1 MAYRIKI
8 FLLLIFCITALSS
21 NGQSLKN
28 FTMDPVKF
36 ITELQ
41 QFLEETN
48 KKDGEKL
55 METFKLSWNSGK
67 FTNQQQDEIY
77 RTANAM
83 LRKRMKAFP
92 DFSNYLLAL
101 ISFSNSTQSAASF
114 AAWQASLDKLLLL
127 PVRHFTNYI
136 ITCNNLFRDN
146 TMYQST
152 STNWHS
158 DNSNYSFDFDSI
170 PKIIFPSLNLVCSAR
185 GDSSIIYNTKGF
197 LYPTKQLFYGQGG
210 KVNWIRA
217 GWDEKVVHAELTNY
231 VFDVTESDF
240 TADSVYFYNSTYFTK
255 SLIGKYTDKI
265 LANINVETASYPRFQ
280 SYTAG
285 LTIKN
290 IVPDIDYRGGFSMN
304 GNRMIGSGN
313 AEENASLIFYRSK
326 KPFLMAESKSFS
338 IRKDKLTSDNASV
351 TIFFEKDS
359 IYHPGVAFKYIVK
372 DRELALIRGEE
383 GRSKSPYFDS
393 FHQVDMYFD
402 GLYWKIDEPI
412 INMKMISGTGES
424 KANFESSNYFRKQR
438 FFRLQGLSSQHP
450 LSSIKQFAEKTGGK
464 VIYTEDLAKYMK
476 LSPSEVRLM
485 LIQLS
490 SDGFVAYDA
499 TEDNALV
506 KDRLYYY
513 LLANQGK
520 TDYDVIQFE
529 SIIEAKPNASINLLN
544 FEITLRGLA
553 PIILSD
559 SQNVVIYP
567 QNQEIK
573 LHKDRDFSFA
583 GRVHAGRFDFYGKL
597 FSFDYQNFKV
607 NLENVDSL
615 LLKVE
620 SENASEID
628 IYGNRKLLTVK
639 SVLENITGDLLIDFQ
654 GNKSGTH
661 EYPNYPI
668 FNSKKDSYVNYDK
681 SFIQQGVYNREKFY
695 FHLDPFTIDSL
706 DNFSRAGLRF
716 NGEFVSAGIFPDF
729 RDTLKLQPDLSLG
742 IVRETGPN
750 GWPAYGDKGKF
761 TSTVNLSNQGLK
773 GNGTLNFLT
782 STSKS
787 DEYLFLPDSMNA
799 TAHDFINKKDT
810 LSSVQFP
817 SVKADLVYIHWEPY
831 NDAMFV
837 NRREADM
844 DMYDGQAT
852 LNGNL
857 QLRSTG
863 LLGEGIMKFT
873 SSELESKLFK
883 YKANVFDADTSDFR
897 LTSDNLSALAFTT
910 INVKSHIDF
919 SNRVGEFKS
928 NGGGSY
934 VSFPLNQYIC
944 YIDRFK
950 WFMDAKEVEMSAGN
964 QNAENDTSAT
974 GVTLTGSEFIS
985 VEPHQDS
992 LRWKAP
998 FARYSLKD
1006 YLIKAEK
1013 VALIQTADASVIPDS
1028 GKVVVE
1034 RYAKIR
1040 TLKDARIIAN
1050 NTTKYHSIYNA
1061 DVNILGRKKYEGS
1074 GDYDYID
1081 EKKVKHHFHFDKIA
1095 VDTTSQTY
1103 ADGELANS
1111 EGFPL
1116 SPQFLF
1122 KGNVHLTAVQE
1133 FLTFSGYA
1141 MPNLRCDKIQK
1152 NWIRFTGE
1160 INPMNVNIP
1169 ISSPVTDAGDKL
1181 SASISQTADST
1192 GIYAAFL
1199 TPKQRSTDLE
1209 IINASGLLYYNKI
1222 TEKFCIT
1229 TKEKLEKPGAAG
1241 NFLSLD
1247 DKNCIVYGEGKVDFG
1262 SDLGQMELKT
1272 VGNVTNNLNNDST
1285 NFKILAAVDFFFNED
1300 ALKVMS
1306 TQLSTNAMLKPTLD
1320 AGQLTY
1326 ERGITEL
1333 VGKEKA
1339 DKFIAELNLYGA
1351 FKKIPDELRHTFF
1364 ITELKMIWDN
1374 NSKSYRSTGQIGI
1387 GSIDKVNINRRM
1399 NGFVEIVHKRSG
1411 DAFNIYLEPEN
1422 GQWYFFSY
1430 SRGLLQAISSYSA
1443 FNEEINKVKPEKR
1456 VKKIKDKPDFEY
1468 ILSTDRA
1475 VKNFIR
1481 KMQPEKEE
1489 QEK

>member
-1 MAYRIKI
+1 MTVHIKMF
-8 FLLLIFCITALSS
+8 FLFVFCFIAMKSI
-21 NGQSLKN
+21 GQNLKN
-28 FTMDPVKF
+28 FTTDPVKF
-36 ITELQ
+36 VEELQ
-41 QFLEETN
+41 QFLGETN
-48 KKDGEKL
+48 KKEGLEL
-55 METFKLSWNSGK
+55 IEAFKLSWNSGK
-67 FTNQQQDEIY
+67 FSSQQQDEIY

-83 LRKRMKAFP
+83 LRKRMKAYP
-92 DFSNYLLAL
+92 DFNNYLLTL

-114 AAWQASLDKLLLL
+114 AGWQASLDKLLLL

-146 TMYQST
+146 TMYQSS

-197 LYPTKQLFYGQGG
+197 LYPTRQLFYGEGG
-210 KVNWIRA
+210 NVNWIRA
-217 GWDEKVVHAELTNY
+217 GWDKNIIHAELNKF
-231 VFDVTESDF
+231 VFDVTGSHF
-240 TADSVYFYNSTYFTK
+240 SADSVIFYNTTYFTK
-255 SLIGKYTDKI
+255 PLIGKYTDKI
-265 LANINVETASYPRFQ
+265 LANINAETASYPRFE
-280 SYTAG
+280 SYTTS
-285 LTIKN
+285 LSIKN

-304 GNRMIGSGN
+304 GSRMIGSGN
-313 AEENASLIFYRSK
+313 AEGNASLIFYRDK
-326 KPFLMAESKSFS
+326 KPFLLAESKSFS
-338 IRKDKLTSDNASV
+338 IRKDKLTSDIAAV

-359 IYHPGVAFKYIVK
+359 IYHPGVSFKYIVK
-372 DRELALIRGEE
+372 DRELALIRGEV
-383 GRSKSPYFDS
+383 GRSSSPYFDS
-393 FHQVDMYFD
+393 YHQVDMYFD
-402 GLYWKIDEPI
+402 GLYWKIDDPI
-412 INMKMISGTGES
+412 INLKMISGTGES
-424 KANFESSNYFRKQR
+424 KATFESSNFFRKQR

-450 LSSIKQFAEKTGGK
+450 LFLIKQFSEKNGSK
-464 VIYTEDLAKYMK
+464 VIYTEDLAKHMK
-476 LSPSEVRLM
+476 LPTSEVRTM
-485 LIQLS
+485 LINLS
-490 SDGFVAYDA
+490 NDGFVAYDA
-499 TEDNALV
+499 TEDNAVV

-513 LLANQGK
+513 LLANTGK

-559 SQNVVIYP
+559 SQNVVIFP

-620 SENASEID
+620 SENPSEQD
-628 IYGNRKLLTVK
+628 DFGRRKLVSVR

-681 SFIQQGVYNREKFY
+681 PFIQEGVYNRDKFY

-742 IVRETGPN
+742 LVRETGAK

-761 TSTVNLSNQGLK
+761 TNTVNLSNEGLK
-773 GNGTLNFLT
+773 GNGVLEYLT

-799 TAHDFINKKDT
+799 ITHDFVIRKDT
-810 LSSVQFP
+810 MSAVQFP
-817 SVKADLVYIHWEPY
+817 SVKADLVYVHWEPV
-831 NDAMFV
+831 NDVMFV

-844 DMYDGQAT
+844 VMYDGRAT
-852 LNGNL
+852 INGNL
-857 QLRSTG
+857 QLRPKG
-863 LLGEGIMKFT
+863 LLGEGIVKFT
-873 SSELESKLFK
+873 SSELESNLFK
-883 YKANVFDADTSDFR
+883 FKANIFNADTSDFR
-897 LTSDNLSALAFTT
+897 LTSDNLNALAFTT
-910 INVKSHIDF
+910 VNVKSSIDF
-919 SNRVGEFKS
+919 NNRVGEFKS
-928 NGGGSY
+928 NGGGSFIN
-934 VSFPLNQYIC
+934 FPLNQYIC
-944 YIDRFK
+944 FIDRFK
-950 WFMDAKEVEMSAGN
+950 WFMDSKEVEMSAGS
-964 QNAENDTSAT
+964 QNADDDTSST

-985 VEPHQDS
+985 TEPRQDS

-998 FARYSLKD
+998 FARYSLND
-1006 YLIKAEK
+1006 YLIKGEG

-1028 GKVVVE
+1028 GKVVIE
-1034 RYAKIR
+1034 RYAKMR
-1040 TLKDARIIAN
+1040 TLIDARIIAN

-1061 DVNILGRKKYEGS
+1061 NVNILGRKKYEGS

-1103 ADGELANS
+1103 ADGELS
-1111 EGFPL
+1111 DSSGFPL

-1133 FLTFSGYA
+1133 FLSFTGFA
-1141 MPNLRCDKIQK
+1141 MPNIHCEKIQR
-1152 NWIRFTGE
+1152 NWIRFSGD
-1160 INPMNVNIP
+1160 INPMNVSIP
-1169 ISSPVTDAGDKL
+1169 ISSPVTDDGNKL
-1181 SASISQTADST
+1181 SAAVAQTSDST

-1199 TPKQRSTDLE
+1199 MPKQRPSDLE
-1209 IINASGLLYYNKI
+1209 IINTNGVLYFNK
-1222 TEKFCIT
+1222 TNNQFCIT
-1229 TKEKLEKPGAAG
+1229 SKEKLEKPGVAG

-1247 DKNCIVYGEGKVDFG
+1247 DNKCIVYGEGKLNFG
-1262 SDLGQMELKT
+1262 SDLGQLELTT
-1272 VGNVTNNLNNDST
+1272 VGNVTNNLNNDNTSF
-1285 NFKILAAVDFFFNED
+1285 NILAVVNFYFNED

-1306 TQLSTNAMLKPTLD
+1306 TQLSTNENLKPTQD
-1320 AGQLTY
+1320 VGQQTY
-1326 ERGITEL
+1326 ERGLTEF

-1364 ITELKMIWDN
+1364 ITELGMIWDN
-1374 NSKSYRSTGQIGI
+1374 NSRTFKSVGQIGI

-1399 NGFVEIVHKRSG
+1399 KGFVEIVHKRSG
-1411 DAFNIYLEPEN
+1411 DAFNIYLEPEKD
-1422 GQWYFFSY
+1422 QWYFFSY
-1430 SRGLLQAISSYSA
+1430 TRGLLQAISSYSA

-1456 VKKIKDKPDFEY
+1456 VKKMKDKPDFEY

-1475 VKNFIR
+1475 VKNFLR
-1481 KMQPEKEE
+1481 KMQPENANEDK
-1489 QEK
+1489 

>member
-1 MAYRIKI
+1 MNVRLKI
-8 FLLLIFCITALSS
+8 FLLFVFYLFAGRSE
-21 NGQSLKN
+21 GQVLKN
-28 FTMDPVKF
+28 FTTDPVKF
-36 ITELQ
+36 VEELQ
-41 QFLEETN
+41 QFLGETN

-55 METFKLSWNSGK
+55 MASFKISWNSGK
-67 FTNQQQDEIY
+67 FTSRQQDDIY

-92 DFSNYLLAL
+92 DFSNYLSAL

-127 PVRHFTNYI
+127 PVRHFANYI
-136 ITCNNLFRDN
+136 IVCNNLFKDN
-146 TMYQST
+146 IIYQSS

-197 LYPTKQLFYGQGG
+197 LYPTRQLFYGEGG
-210 KVNWIRA
+210 KVNWVRA
-217 GWDEKVVHAELTNY
+217 GWDENIVHAELKRY
-231 VFDVTESDF
+231 VLDVTGSDF
-240 TADSVYFYNSTYFTK
+240 KADSVIFYNTTYFNK
-255 SLIGKYTDKI
+255 PLIGKYTDKI
-265 LANINVETASYPRFQ
+265 LANIKVETASYPRFE
-280 SYTAG
+280 SYTTG

-313 AEENASLIFYRSK
+313 AEGNASLTFYRAK
-326 KPFLMAESKSFS
+326 KPFLLAESKSFS
-338 IRKDKLTSDNASV
+338 IRKEKLTSDNAAV

-359 IYHPGVAFKYIVK
+359 IYHPGVTFKYIVK

-383 GRSKSPYFDS
+383 GKSRSPYFDS
-393 FHQVDMYFD
+393 YHQVDMYFD
-402 GLYWKIDEPI
+402 GLYWKIDDPI

-424 KANFESSNYFRKQR
+424 KATIESSNYFRKQR

-450 LSSIKQFAEKTGGK
+450 LFTIKQFAEKNGSK
-464 VIYTEDLAKYMK
+464 VIYTEDLARYMK
-476 LSPSEVRLM
+476 LSPSEVRTM

-490 SDGFVAYDA
+490 NDGFVSYDE
-499 TEDNALV
+499 TEDKALV

-513 LLANQGK
+513 LLANTGK
-520 TDYDVIQFE
+520 TDYDVIEFE

-567 QNQEIK
+567 QNEEIK

-597 FSFDYQNFKV
+597 FSFDYLNFKV
-607 NLENVDSL
+607 NLDNVDSL

-620 SENASEID
+620 SNNPSEVD
-628 IYGNRKLLTVK
+628 NYGRRKLVSVR

-654 GNKSGTH
+654 GNKSGMH

-681 SFIQQGVYNREKFY
+681 SYIQQGVYNRNKFY

-742 IVRETGPN
+742 LVRGTGTD
-750 GWPAYGDKGKF
+750 GWPAYDGKGKF
-761 TSTVNLSNQGLK
+761 TNTVSLSNEGLK
-773 GNGTLNFLT
+773 GNGSLDYLT

-787 DEYLFLPDSMNA
+787 EDYLFLPDSMNA
-799 TAHDFINKKDT
+799 EAHNFVNRKDT
-810 LSSVQFP
+810 LSVVQFP
-817 SVKADLVYIHWEPY
+817 SVRADSVYIHWEPPH
-831 NDAMFV
+831 DVMFV
-837 NRREADM
+837 NRRGYDM
-844 DMYDGQAT
+844 NMYDGQAF

-857 QLRSTG
+857 QLRPAGMSG
-863 LLGEGIMKFT
+863 DGIMKFT
-873 SSELESKLFK
+873 SSELESNHFK
-883 YKANVFDADTSDFR
+883 YKGNIFDADTSDFR

-910 INVKSHIDF
+910 KNVKSHIDF
-919 SNRVGEFKS
+919 IQRMGEFKS

-950 WFMDAKEVEMSAGN
+950 WFMDEKEVELSAGN
-964 QNAENDTSAT
+964 QNAEDDSST

-1006 YLIKAEK
+1006 YLIKGEK

-1028 GKVVVE
+1028 GKVVIE
-1034 RYAKIR
+1034 RYAKMR

-1074 GDYDYID
+1074 GDYNYVD
-1081 EKKVKHHFHFDKIA
+1081 EKKINHHLHFDKIA

-1103 ADGELANS
+1103 ADGELADS
-1111 EGFPL
+1111 SGFPL

-1133 FLTFSGYA
+1133 FLTFTGYA
-1141 MPNLRCDKIQK
+1141 MPNIHCDKIQR
-1152 NWIRFTGE
+1152 NWIRFSGE
-1160 INPMNVNIP
+1160 INPMNVSIP
-1169 ISSPVTDAGDKL
+1169 ISSPVTDVGDKL
-1181 SASISQTADST
+1181 SASVAQTGDST

-1199 TPKQRSTDLE
+1199 MPKQRSTDLE
-1209 IINASGLLYYNKI
+1209 IINANGVLYFNKFNNQ
-1222 TEKFCIT
+1222 FCIT
-1229 TKEKLEKPGAAG
+1229 TKEKLDKPGVAG

-1247 DKNCIVYGEGKVDFG
+1247 DNKCMVYGEGKLNFG
-1262 SDLGQMELKT
+1262 SDLGQLELNT
-1272 VGNVTNNLNNDST
+1272 VGSVTNNLNNVST
-1285 NFKILAAVDFFFNED
+1285 SFNILAAVDFFFNED

-1306 TQLSTNAMLKPTLD
+1306 TQLSTNAMLKPTQD
-1320 AGQLTY
+1320 VGQQTY
-1326 ERGITEL
+1326 EHGLTEL
-1333 VGKEKA
+1333 VGKEKT

-1351 FKKIPDELRHTFF
+1351 FKKIPEELRHTFF
-1364 ITELKMIWDN
+1364 ITELKMVWDN
-1374 NSKSYRSTGQIGI
+1374 NSRTYRSVGQIGI
-1387 GSIDKVNINRRM
+1387 GGIDKVNINRRM

-1430 SRGLLQAISSYSA
+1430 TRGLLQAISSYSA

-1475 VKNFIR
+1475 VKNFLR
-1481 KMQPEKEE
+1481 KMQPEKED